1 MLRFMSDHA
10 EADQSQLLADLGRA
24 STAFAQLADAV
35 APAQLAG
42 PTPCPDVNVR
52 MLVEHLIEGSC
63 YFANLLAGSP
73 ASAGAHP
80 AEPLPA
86 AFKAAA
92 AQLLTAFSAPGIL
105 TQMFESPIG
114 RASGA
119 ELAEVRLIELV
130 THGWDLA
137 RATGQ
142 SMTAFPADLCER
154 TLMIARQLYTDRTRG
169 RFGAPQPVSDTAP
182 AADRLAA
189 FLGPSPMTAAQ
200 RLIPRLRFL
209 RPAVYKFAATPW
221 RLGRRAVEHVCGSS
235 RPILDR
241 PSPWLHS

>member
-1 MLRFMSDHA
+1 VSDHA
-10 EADQSQLLADLGRA
+10 EADQAQLLADLGRA
-24 STAFAQLADAV
+24 STVFAQLVDAV
-35 APAQLAG
+35 APDQLAG
-42 PTPCPDVNVR
+42 PTPCPDVDVR
-52 MLVEHLIEGSC
+52 MLVEHLIEGSR
-63 YFANLLAGSP
+63 YFANLVTGSP
-73 ASAGAHP
+73 TPAGAHP

-86 AFKAAA
+86 AFRAAA

-105 TQMFESPIG
+105 TRMFESPIG

-119 ELAEVRLIELV
+119 ELADIRLIELV

-154 TLMIARQLYTDRTRG
+154 TLMIARELYADRTGG

-189 FLGPSPMTAAQ
+189 FLG
-200 RLIPRLRFL
+200 RLP
-209 RPAVYKFAATPW
+209 
-221 RLGRRAVEHVCGSS
+221 
-235 RPILDR
+235 
-241 PSPWLHS
+241 